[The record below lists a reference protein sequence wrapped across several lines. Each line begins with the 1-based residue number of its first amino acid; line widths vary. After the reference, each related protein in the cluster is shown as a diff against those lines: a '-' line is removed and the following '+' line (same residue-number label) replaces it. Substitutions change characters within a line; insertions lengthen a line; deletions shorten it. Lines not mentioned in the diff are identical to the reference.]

1 MDSSTLELRVVMMS
15 RRKRMDLGRIR
26 LLDADPAVR
35 ACGSIS
41 LFVSPVIQ
49 KCISVVKV
57 KKDGGRNNK
66 RAELDPFRLKF
77 FKFNVILLVAM

>member
-1 MDSSTLELRVVMMS
+1 
-15 RRKRMDLGRIR
+15 MDLGRIR

-77 FKFNVILLVAM
+77 FKFNVILLVAV